1 MWTNH
6 RLTYAHAQDPANKS
20 TPSAYMDQS
29 LTYLCACAG
38 SGPGECRPLQVH
50 REQQVWR
57 DQRQPLPQ
65 HRGGARY
72 QVG

>member
-1 MWTNH
+1 MRMRRIRPIRARRPPIWTN
-6 RLTYAHAQDPANKS
+6 Q
-20 TPSAYMDQS
+20 QS
-29 LTYLCACAG
+29 PTYLCACAG